1 MLFIFDLLDS
11 LAQYRL
17 FTAVFGLNLKFNTL
31 VVVKVDA
38 EFSSDHA
45 RFSSLFFRLLF
56 VVCDFLQLPTTLI
69 NIFAYISVFYRY
81 SIARTYI
88 HISAHVLLSARFYIN
103 FRLLVALCLCCPF
116 PFVVVINWC
125 CLCQIKIL
133 FLQKKIGFCIIEFS

>member
-103 FRLLVALCLCCPF
+103 FRLLVAMSVLPISVCCRH
-116 PFVVVINWC
+116 
-125 CLCQIKIL
+125 
-133 FLQKKIGFCIIEFS
+133 

>member
-88 HISAHVLLSARFYIN
+88 YLHMYSYLRDSILIFAYLSLYVCVAH
-103 FRLLVALCLCCPF
+103 FRLLSSLID
-116 PFVVVINWC
+116 VVYA
-125 CLCQIKIL
+125 K
-133 FLQKKIGFCIIEFS
+133 